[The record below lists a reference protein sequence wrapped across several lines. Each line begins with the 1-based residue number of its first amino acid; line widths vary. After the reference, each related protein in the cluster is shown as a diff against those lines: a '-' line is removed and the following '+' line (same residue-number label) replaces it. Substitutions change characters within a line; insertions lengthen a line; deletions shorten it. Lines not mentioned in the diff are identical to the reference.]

1 MTVQVNH
8 ISDTLIS
15 VLQATPFIPTFVVT
29 IFHGWRVVTCSWE
42 VGGRIYAISEG
53 GIVVSLDYPLCHVE
67 LRLVSISSADAFGMD
82 ADRIEF
88 RFWSAADR
96 LDVACSSCS
105 VPPSWLVVSR
115 VSGLKVT
122 EASSSNTPL
131 LDKENAEK
139 ARWAVRL
146 EAIGRRAGAE
156 AKLFTRD
163 DQSED
168 LSTAEMAKLKQ
179 LVLISGA
186 PRTMAAHIRSFE
198 RFEIFLSMQGTACYP
213 ISIDKVLKYTLDL
226 DKRDCGQSVIPAFK
240 TALKWVASR
249 LAIDL
254 PDLDDRRLR
263 SLQESVVVKRAK
275 VLKEA
280 VPIPIEICWR
290 P

>member
-1 MTVQVNH
+1 MVQVVAKP
-8 ISDTLIS
+8 SDKS
-15 VLQATPFIPTFVVT
+15 K
-29 IFHGWRVVTCSWE
+29 R
-42 VGGRIYAISEG
+42 
-53 GIVVSLDYPLCHVE
+53 
-67 LRLVSISSADAFGMD
+67 
-82 ADRIEF
+82 
-88 RFWSAADR
+88 
-96 LDVACSSCS
+96 
-105 VPPSWLVVSR
+105 
-115 VSGLKVT
+115 LKVT

-263 SLQESVVVKRAK
+263 SLQECRGQESQSSERSSAN
-275 VLKEA
+275 
-280 VPIPIEICWR
+280 PYRDRRR